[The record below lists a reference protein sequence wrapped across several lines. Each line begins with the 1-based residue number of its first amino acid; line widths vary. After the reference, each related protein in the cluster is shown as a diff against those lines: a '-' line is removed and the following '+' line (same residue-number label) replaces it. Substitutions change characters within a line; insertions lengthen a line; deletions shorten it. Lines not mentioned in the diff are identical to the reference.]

1 LKAAGS
7 SRSFVGYV
15 TTANEAPAPVG
26 VVAEAKQLFEQ
37 SRRNAGTAEGRSVI
51 MVSSEEEELLEIVD
65 RVVVFRNGAC
75 DGEPIPETDLSVTTL
90 RRHAWTHEA

>member
-1 LKAAGS
+1 M
-7 SRSFVGYV
+7 
-15 TTANEAPAPVG
+15 
-26 VVAEAKQLFEQ
+26 
-37 SRRNAGTAEGRSVI
+37 AEGRSVI

-65 RVVVFRNGAC
+65 RGVVFRSGAC